1 MSEEDQHDGPTS
13 ARTGSMI
20 ARPAATHRARPWMDA
35 VSSGSAQE
43 LWCGTA
49 SAGHRPRYRA
59 QASLSTTAW
68 LAFVLAAAVAAVAA
82 PDRCSNCAYRV
93 LADEQTVLLPL
104 PGPVSP
110 PPVVMRA
117 SVGHSCVQT
126 ASSRRAQRALTAG
139 CRELCTAC
147 GTTTT
152 HRASAPRPAG
162 TPLHAGIIVH
172 LLPLC
177 CSFSFRSFCLAV
189 R

>member
-1 MSEEDQHDGPTS
+1 
-13 ARTGSMI
+13 
-20 ARPAATHRARPWMDA
+20 MDA

-59 QASLSTTAW
+59 QASLSAAAW
-68 LAFVLAAAVAAVAA
+68 LAFVLAAAVAAVAAGA

-104 PGPVSP
+104 PGPASP

-117 SVGHSCVQT
+117 SVCHSCVHT

-162 TPLHAGIIVH
+162 TPLHASSFVCCH
-172 LLPLC
+172 CAALSLFFRFAWLC
-177 CSFSFRSFCLAV
+177 GNRSSGGELRRRDTVFTFLCV
-189 R
+189 VGWQSR